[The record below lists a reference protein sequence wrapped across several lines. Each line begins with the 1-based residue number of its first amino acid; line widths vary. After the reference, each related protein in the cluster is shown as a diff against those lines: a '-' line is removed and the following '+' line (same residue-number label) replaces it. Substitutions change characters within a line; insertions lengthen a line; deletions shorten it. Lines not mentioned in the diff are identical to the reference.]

1 MGTNPYIGKM
11 INNYKNINPYF
22 NRGFK
27 RGMDEKSL
35 VNKFFFCLGLVDA
48 PYFIALFDT
57 ILSMIYFVLIF
68 VNIDTILWPF
78 YLMYLIFSA
87 SKISVFL

>member
-11 INNYKNINPYF
+11 INNYKNINPYT

-27 RGMDEKSL
+27 RGLDDKSL
-35 VNKFFFCLGLVDA
+35 VNKFCLCFGLDDA

-78 YLMYLIFSA
+78 YFMYLIFSA
-87 SKISVFL
+87 SKVSVFL